1 MIRFKNTHILITV
14 VMILSATWLRAQ
26 VQVRQEM
33 ITDEKELKVRLIY
46 AAGLIELKK
55 TDEQS
60 LWKLKYENKQK
71 DLQPVIRY
79 SKSGTTGY
87 LTLELE
93 SDKSMDLFDMGDMK
107 WSLELTSALPVYFQ
121 AEFGACK
128 GRLDLTDI
136 RLKDCQLTLG
146 ASTMNVSF
154 DSPNRERIRR
164 LKIDAGLSKLKMY
177 GLQNANFDDLVFDG
191 GVGTYMLNFEGIAHQ
206 RSSVDIN
213 IGLGQLVMEIPEAS
227 NVRLNIDK
235 SFMTTLSVDRDLFNL
250 SNGDTYQ
257 TKNPAKGLPEMGI
270 DIKAGI
276 GKISV
281 VKIP

>member
-1 MIRFKNTHILITV
+1 MIRFKDFHILIYS
-14 VMILSATWLRAQ
+14 MGILSASWLRAQ

-46 AAGLIELKK
+46 AAGLIELRKS
-55 TDEQS
+55 DDLS

-87 LTLELE
+87 LSLELE
-93 SDKSMDLFDMGDMK
+93 SGKSMDLFDVGDMK
-107 WSLELTSALPVYFQ
+107 WTLELTSSLPVYLQ
-121 AEFGACK
+121 AEFGASK
-128 GRLDLTDI
+128 VRLDLTDI
-136 RLKDCQLTLG
+136 RLKDCQLSLG

-177 GLQNANFDDLVFDG
+177 GLQNANFDNLVFEG
-191 GVGTYMLNFEGIAHQ
+191 GVGTYMMNFEGIARQ
-206 RSSVDIN
+206 QSTVDIH
-213 IGLGQLVMEIPEAS
+213 LGVGKLIMEIPEAS
-227 NVRLNIDK
+227 NVRLNIEK
-235 SFMTTLSVDRDLFNL
+235 SFMTSLSVDRDLFNL
-250 SNGDTYQ
+250 SNGGDYM
-257 TKNPAKGLPEMGI
+257 TKYPVQGLPEMAIG
-270 DIKAGI
+270 IKAGVGTI
-276 GKISV
+276 RV